1 MAKKTLSAIV
11 IDALEDIK
19 ARDIQLVNVSKITSV
34 FDYIAIAS
42 ADSTRQTK
50 ALANNVVTKV
60 KEAGFAV
67 IGTEG
72 EGSGEW
78 VLVDCGDIV
87 VHIMQPA
94 VREYYKLEE
103 LWREGKLE
111 FPRPKTARPMV
122 VEPATKTLKP
132 AGKPT
137 GAGAK
142 VASGRGKSSAMAAA
156 KKLAAAQ
163 AKVGTAPATAKPASK
178 SPLAKRP
185 AAARPA
191 DAKPVVKKPVT
202 KKPVARKPVAEVPLV
217 DTPVAKKPAAKKPVA
232 KKPAAKKPVAKKPAA
247 KKPAAKQPAARKPA
261 ARKPPAEPATTV
273 KRRAKPDA

>member
-1 MAKKTLSAIV
+1 MAKKTLSAVV

-60 KEAGFAV
+60 KEAGFFV

-78 VLVDCGDIV
+78 VLVDCGDVV

-94 VREYYKLEE
+94 IREYYKLEE

-111 FPRPKTARPMV
+111 FPRPKTAKPMPADV
-122 VEPATKTLKP
+122 ALEAAPKGRKLPAKASAKTSTRGTASAAATKARADAAAGIPVIKKP
-132 AGKPT
+132 
-137 GAGAK
+137 
-142 VASGRGKSSAMAAA
+142 AA
-156 KKLAAAQ
+156 KKPAV
-163 AKVGTAPATAKPASK
+163 AKPTAKK
-178 SPLAKRP
+178 P
-185 AAARPA
+185 AASG
-191 DAKPVVKKPVT
+191 KTSSVV
-202 KKPVARKPVAEVPLV
+202 AA
-217 DTPVAKKPAAKKPVA
+217 PVAKKPAAKKPIAKKPIAKKPAAKKPVAKKPVA

-247 KKPAAKQPAARKPA
+247 KKPASRK
-261 ARKPPAEPATTV
+261 RT
-273 KRRAKPDA
+273 DA

>member
-1 MAKKTLSAIV
+1 MAKKTLSAVV

-19 ARDIQLVNVSKITSV
+19 ARDIQLVNVSRITSV

-60 KEAGFAV
+60 KEAGYDI

-111 FPRPKTARPMV
+111 FPRPKSAKPMPKADVAAATPAKTRKVTAKTSTRGTASAAAAKAKADAAAGIGTKKKPATKKPATTRKTASV
-122 VEPATKTLKP
+122 ATAPATKTP
-132 AGKPT
+132 A
-137 GAGAK
+137 
-142 VASGRGKSSAMAAA
+142 
-156 KKLAAAQ
+156 
-163 AKVGTAPATAKPASK
+163 
-178 SPLAKRP
+178 
-185 AAARPA
+185 
-191 DAKPVVKKPVT
+191 
-202 KKPVARKPVAEVPLV
+202 
-217 DTPVAKKPAAKKPVA
+217 AKKPAAKKPAVKKPVA
-232 KKPAAKKPVAKKPAA
+232 KKPTAKKPAA
-247 KKPAAKQPAARKPA
+247 KKPAAKKPVARKPA
-261 ARKPPAEPATTV
+261 TV
-273 KRRAKPDA
+273 KRSTKTGA